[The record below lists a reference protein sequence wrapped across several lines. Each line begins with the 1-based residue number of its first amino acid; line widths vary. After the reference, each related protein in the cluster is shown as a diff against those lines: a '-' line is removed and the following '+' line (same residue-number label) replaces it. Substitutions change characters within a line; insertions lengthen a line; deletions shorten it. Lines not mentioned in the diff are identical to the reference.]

1 MKVAV
6 YTLRTTAVITAGKV
20 DTVDI
25 KSRSKVYRPPGMKL
39 VFRAGETVDVSVVCS
54 VSCDADETGTCET
67 VHAALPRW
75 SLHRHVHIQSSFYQ
89 STFITVN
96 QAFIQSNGLLQFG
109 IRWRFIFLYFVP

>member
-6 YTLRTTAVITAGKV
+6 YTLRTTAVITAGKI

-39 VFRAGETVDVSVVCS
+39 VFRTGKTVDVSVVCS

-67 VHAALPRW
+67 VHAALPR
-75 SLHRHVHIQSSFYQ
+75 SSPPRSHPVFLLP
-89 STFITVN
+89 VN
-96 QAFIQSNGLLQFG
+96 IHNREPSIYPVEWTTA
-109 IRWRFIFLYFVP
+109 IRY